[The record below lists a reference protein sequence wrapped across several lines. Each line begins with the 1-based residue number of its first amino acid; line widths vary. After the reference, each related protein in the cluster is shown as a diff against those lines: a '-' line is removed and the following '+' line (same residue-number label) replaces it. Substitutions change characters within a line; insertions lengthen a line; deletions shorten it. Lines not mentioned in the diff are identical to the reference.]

1 VTGPIR
7 DAPHR
12 SGKPVTLPTSSWKP
26 PTAGTG
32 LDVLQAAGA
41 RVHLAHPLGV
51 KAFAYRRRKDDI
63 RDAHDLV
70 DLLRMGGCRPE
81 LFSAGRERV

>member
-1 VTGPIR
+1 
-7 DAPHR
+7 
-12 SGKPVTLPTSSWKP
+12 
-26 PTAGTG
+26 
-32 LDVLQAAGA
+32 
-41 RVHLAHPLGV
+41 VHLAHPLGV